1 MNNNFNEQT
10 NISVDGHVL
19 IKDVDTNEVL
29 LDKHNAINFQN
40 FAFAVANCLANK
52 TESSENFYITKMAFG
67 YGGTEIDGNGNITYK
82 SPNVDGSNASLYND
96 LLDGN
101 NNPYYKQVSNIEVLN
116 AEGSPYTDITVTVV
130 LDYDDPG
137 TNDEQLALDN
147 ASTFDTNT
155 DWVIDELA
163 LVTESGYK
171 LTHLIFHPIQ
181 KSKNR
186 KIEILYSIR
195 IRAGV

>member
-19 IKDVDTNEVL
+19 ITDVDTNEVL

-52 TESSENFYITKMAFG
+52 TEDSKNFYITRMAFG

-96 LLDGN
+96 LLDSN
-101 NNPYYKQVSNIEVLN
+101 SNPYTKEVSNIEVLN
-116 AEGSPYTDITVTVV
+116 AEGSPYTDMTVKVI
-130 LDYDDPG
+130 LDYDDPASAG
-137 TNDEQLALDN
+137 LDLDN
-147 ASTFDTNT
+147 ASNFDTAA

-163 LVTESGYK
+163 LVTESGYN

>member
-19 IKDVDTNEVL
+19 IKDMDTNEVL

-52 TESSENFYITKMAFG
+52 TEDSENFYITKMAFG
-67 YGGTEIDGNGNITYK
+67 NGGTEIDGNGNITYK
-82 SPNVDGSNASLYND
+82 SPNVDGSNANLYND
-96 LLDGN
+96 LLDNVG
-101 NNPYYKQVSNIEVLN
+101 NPYYKQVSSIDVLN
-116 AEGSPYTDITVTVV
+116 AEGSPYTDITVKVI
-130 LDYDDPG
+130 LDYDDPASVG
-137 TNDEQLALDN
+137 LDLDN
-147 ASTFDTNT
+147 ASTFDTDS

-163 LVTESGYK
+163 LVTESDYK

>member
-19 IKDVDTNEVL
+19 ITDVDTNEVL

-52 TESSENFYITKMAFG
+52 TEDSKNFYITRMAFG

-96 LLDGN
+96 LLDSN
-101 NNPYYKQVSNIEVLN
+101 SNPYTKEVSNIEVLN
-116 AEGSPYTDITVTVV
+116 AEGSPYTDMTVKVI
-130 LDYDDPG
+130 LDYDDPASAG
-137 TNDEQLALDN
+137 LYLDN
-147 ASTFDTNT
+147 ASNFDTAA

-163 LVTESGYK
+163 LVTESGYNLK
-171 LTHLIFHPIQ
+171 HLIFHPIQ

>member
-19 IKDVDTNEVL
+19 ITDMDTNEVL

-52 TESSENFYITKMAFG
+52 TEDSENFYITKMAFG

-82 SPNVDGSNASLYND
+82 SPKVDGSNASLYND
-96 LLDGN
+96 LLDAN
-101 NNPYYKQVSNIEVLN
+101 SNPYTKEVSNIEVLN
-116 AEGSPYTDITVTVV
+116 AEGSPYTDMTVKVI
-130 LDYDDPG
+130 LDYDDPASAG
-137 TNDEQLALDN
+137 LALDN
-147 ASTFDTNT
+147 ASNFDTAS

-163 LVTESGYK
+163 LVTESGYN

>member
-19 IKDVDTNEVL
+19 ITDVDTNEVL

-52 TESSENFYITKMAFG
+52 TENSNNFYITRMAFG

-96 LLDGN
+96 LLDSN
-101 NNPYYKQVSNIEVLN
+101 SNPYTKEVSNIEVLN
-116 AEGSPYTDITVTVV
+116 AEGSPYTDMTVKVI
-130 LDYDDPG
+130 LDYDDPASAG
-137 TNDEQLALDN
+137 LDLDN
-147 ASTFDTNT
+147 ASNFDTAA

-163 LVTESGYK
+163 LVTESGYN

>member
-19 IKDVDTNEVL
+19 ITDVDTNEVL
-29 LDKHNAINFQN
+29 LDIHNAINFQN

-52 TESSENFYITKMAFG
+52 TEDSKNFYITRMAFG

-96 LLDGN
+96 LLDSN
-101 NNPYYKQVSNIEVLN
+101 SNPYTKEVSNIEVLN
-116 AEGSPYTDITVTVV
+116 AEGSPYTDMTVKVI
-130 LDYDDPG
+130 LDYDDPASAG
-137 TNDEQLALDN
+137 LDLDN
-147 ASTFDTNT
+147 ASNFDTAA

-163 LVTESGYK
+163 LVTESGYN